1 MAGEWGSRCRSLG
14 PHLLCLGVGGI
25 DLTATQ
31 ATAEGVAAE
40 WGLELGSPFALSRYS
55 YVAPVGDDVVLKV
68 SWAGDEESL
77 DESDALELWGGD
89 GAVQL
94 LRADKSRRALLEERA
109 VPGTDISALPEHEAT
124 AVAVDIATKLW
135 RPAAEPFRWVGDYVP
150 RWLDDD
156 QGVLTPL
163 ARELYESL
171 GVGREWLVHGDFHHH
186 NILRHGDRF
195 VAIDPKPYLADREYD
210 VYTWLHN
217 PLPYRMDRET
227 TEQRIAAFVAA
238 GLDDYRIRAWA
249 IIRGAYLG
257 GRGVEGAIL
266 RSLLD

>member
-1 MAGEWGSRCRSLG
+1 MT
-14 PHLLCLGVGGI
+14 PV
-25 DLTATQ
+25 DLAETK
-31 ATAEGVAAE
+31 ATAERVAVE
-40 WGLELGSPFALSRYS
+40 WGLKLGAPFALSRYS
-55 YVAPVGDDVVLKV
+55 YVAPVADDAVLKV
-68 SWAGDEESL
+68 SWAEDEESL
-77 DESDALELWGGD
+77 DESDALTLWGGN

-109 VPGTDISALPEHEAT
+109 VPGDDISGLPDHEAT

-135 RPAAEPFRWVGDYVP
+135 VRAGEPFRWVGDYVP

-217 PLPYRMDRET
+217 PLPYTMDRET
-227 TEQRIAAFVAA
+227 TEQRIAAFAAA

-257 GRGVEGAIL
+257 GEGVEAEIL
-266 RSLLD
+266 GSLLD

>member
-1 MAGEWGSRCRSLG
+1 MT
-14 PHLLCLGVGGI
+14 PV
-25 DLTATQ
+25 DLTETK
-31 ATAEGVAAE
+31 ATAERVAVE
-40 WGLELGSPFALSRYS
+40 WGLRLGAPFALSRYS
-55 YVAPVGDDVVLKV
+55 YVAPVADDAVLKV
-68 SWAGDEESL
+68 SWAEDEESL
-77 DESDALELWGGD
+77 DESDALRLWGGN

-109 VPGTDISALPEHEAT
+109 MPGDDISGLPEHEAT

-135 RPAAEPFRWVGDYVP
+135 VRAGEPFRWVGDYVP

-195 VAIDPKPYLADREYD
+195 VLHADGGAPLQRPNRCTDAIGSRGSWTRRRTRRRRLAGWPDDSSAREPYWRDCHFCWSSCD
-210 VYTWLHN
+210 SGT
-217 PLPYRMDRET
+217 
-227 TEQRIAAFVAA
+227 
-238 GLDDYRIRAWA
+238 
-249 IIRGAYLG
+249 
-257 GRGVEGAIL
+257 
-266 RSLLD
+266 